1 MTIVRGRRSKKKIF
15 GRKRASYD
23 ARLDQIV
30 SNDKRVPHNIQI
42 VGNKAE
48 GVVTPAM
55 DVSGKMGE
63 KGVKG
68 RGRSGRFTVGERY
81 GDTVLSS
88 LTLPTVATTGDN
100 SLVVDNFESNGG
112 GEQPSN
118 SLVNKT
124 ISTSTMQTTGHGLS
138 ECKVE
143 NDKITTNVISRSKQQ
158 LASTKK
164 RLTYGIRETMDVSTS
179 NQDATMILAEKS
191 VCTAPK
197 VEMNAVT
204 ITTSRTRSLRTANTT
219 SIKRKSDTATEH
231 VTSSSQPLRSMMCGN
246 PSRERKVFG
255 DKTNAGYGT
264 HPRDVKCEYWL
275 AFVVCITIT
284 CE

>member
-1 MTIVRGRRSKKKIF
+1 MTIVRGRSKKKIF

-23 ARLDQIV
+23 ARIDQII
-30 SNDKRVPHNIQI
+30 SNDKRIPHNIQI
-42 VGNKAE
+42 VGNKE
-48 GVVTPAM
+48 EEVITPAM
-55 DVSGKMGE
+55 NVGGKMGE

-68 RGRSGRFTVGERY
+68 RSSSGRFTVGDRY